1 MVKWC
6 DKTRDKLSNTRA
18 SVLGGEIRSK
28 GLSWLCL
35 GLTGRGLEVWRNE
48 CVMPE
53 LHRRWGRFPWMAAH
67 HQQLIRLPCTAPAPT
82 TSSYQGPMV
91 WCPTTA
97 KATPPSRFARN
108 KGSLPPGK
116 RRQVIGANSICSKR
130 SELKAAANKDKEAH

>member
-1 MVKWC
+1 MVMPGP
-6 DKTRDKLSNTRA
+6 
-18 SVLGGEIRSK
+18 V
-28 GLSWLCL
+28 

-53 LHRRWGRFPWMAAH
+53 LHRRWAGSRGSSTPPAAD
-67 HQQLIRLPCTAPAPT
+67 PT
-82 TSSYQGPMV
+82 SVYSASSYDQLVRAQQRQRQLLPL
-91 WCPTTA
+91 
-97 KATPPSRFARN
+97 FARN

>member
-1 MVKWC
+1 MVMPGP
-6 DKTRDKLSNTRA
+6 
-18 SVLGGEIRSK
+18 V
-28 GLSWLCL
+28 

-53 LHRRWGRFPWMAAH
+53 LHRRWGRFPWSGSTPPAAD
-67 HQQLIRLPCTAPAPT
+67 PT
-82 TSSYQGPMV
+82 SVYSASSYDQLV
-91 WCPTTA
+91 RA
-97 KATPPSRFARN
+97 QQRQRQLLPPALVARN